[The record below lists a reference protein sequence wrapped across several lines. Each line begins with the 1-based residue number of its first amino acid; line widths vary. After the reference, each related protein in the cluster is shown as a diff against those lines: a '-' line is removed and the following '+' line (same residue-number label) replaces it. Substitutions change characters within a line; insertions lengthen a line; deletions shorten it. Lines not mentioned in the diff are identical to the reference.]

1 MIDAIKSIVRI
12 DSVKSEAQPGM
23 PFGKGVNDALE
34 ATLKLCEELGFET
47 ENVDGR
53 MELPNMVKVKTIL
66 GLSDILM

>member
-1 MIDAIKSIVRI
+1 M
-12 DSVKSEAQPGM
+12 M
-23 PFGKGVNDALE
+23 PLE

-53 MELPNMVKVKTIL
+53 MGIAKYGKVKTIL